1 MKYQLENTS
10 NPGVALRVQEFGE
23 ETPPAL
29 APEKNLRWMPYV
41 EPTPPAPTPEQIK
54 QQLTL
59 AVQMH
64 LDEKARERNY
74 DNIVSACSY
83 AAAVNPFQE
92 EGLAYLNWRSSVWA
106 YCYTVLAEVEAQT
119 RPVPTA
125 EELIAELPTIVLP

>member
-1 MKYQLENTS
+1 MIYQLENTD
-10 NPGVALRVQEFGE
+10 NPGVALRVQDFGD
-23 ETPPAL
+23 ETPPTL
-29 APEKNLRWMPYV
+29 APEKNLRWVEYV
-41 EPTPPAPTPEQIK
+41 APPPHVPTADEIK
-54 QQLTL
+54 AQLTW
-59 AVQMH
+59 AVQRH
-64 LDEKARERNY
+64 LDTKAQERNY

-125 EELIAELPTIVLP
+125 EELIAELPALVLP